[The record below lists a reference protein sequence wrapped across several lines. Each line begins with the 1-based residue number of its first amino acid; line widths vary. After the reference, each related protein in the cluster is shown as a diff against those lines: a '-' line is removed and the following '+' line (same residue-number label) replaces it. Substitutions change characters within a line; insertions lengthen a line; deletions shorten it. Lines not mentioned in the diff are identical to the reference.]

1 MTGILDDR
9 NHKGEDSSICTGD
22 NIQKKSAVGAYGE
35 ETRQSK
41 WIKKKIV
48 SLFSLLDSDL
58 FLNNMNTW
66 GELTKYEQ
74 DLGISTC
81 THGVILE

>member
-41 WIKKKIV
+41 WIKKKNSKPI
-48 SLFSLLDSDL
+48 FSTRLRFIPQQHEHLRWV
-58 FLNNMNTW
+58 N
-66 GELTKYEQ
+66 
-74 DLGISTC
+74 
-81 THGVILE
+81 